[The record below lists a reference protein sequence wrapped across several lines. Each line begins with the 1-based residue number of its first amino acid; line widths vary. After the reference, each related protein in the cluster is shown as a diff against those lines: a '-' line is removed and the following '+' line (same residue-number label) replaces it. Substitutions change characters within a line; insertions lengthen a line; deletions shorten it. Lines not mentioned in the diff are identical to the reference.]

1 MEQVQEGKL
10 SCLGLLFER
19 YHKPLYAYFYRL
31 TGDAD
36 LGEDLTQTVFERI
49 LKYKATFA
57 GRGAFSAWMFHLAR
71 NVVNDHWR
79 KNKKRGYQESLEDE
93 ENKLALSENPHNSD
107 RTEELD
113 MLQMAMSRLAPEKR
127 EIITLSKLQGLKHKE
142 IAELWGCTENNARIK
157 VFRAFQ
163 ELKQVYLN
171 IDKEVMP

>member
-1 MEQVQEGKL
+1 MEQVQAGKL

-19 YHKPLYAYFYRL
+19 YHKQLYAYFYRL

-36 LGEDLTQTVFERI
+36 LGEDLTQVVFERI

-79 KNKKRGYQESLEDE
+79 RNKKRGYQEDISGEQD
-93 ENKLALSENPHNSD
+93 KLKFSENPHDTD
-107 RTEELD
+107 REEELD
-113 MLQMAMSRLAPEKR
+113 MLQQALNGLDGEKR
-127 EIITLSKLQGLKHKE
+127 ELITLSKLQGMKHKE

-157 VFRAFQ
+157 VFRAMQ
-163 ELKQVYLN
+163 ELKQVYLKL
-171 IDKEVMP
+171 DKEVTK